1 MGRRLTVILL
11 MIVLTL
17 SVTACGRPRK
27 VMPID
32 MEKAQ
37 IDLSEFCKTI
47 PACKTV
53 GNMYLYDLNN
63 DSVEEVCTSVEFGVE
78 SIRSAVVVYDVF
90 NGIYYTLNNEYISY
104 SISRIDRGRLIVYED
119 GEVKG
124 TVKIDGDSLVF
135 VADK

>member
-1 MGRRLTVILL
+1 M
-11 MIVLTL
+11 
-17 SVTACGRPRK
+17 
-27 VMPID
+27 
-32 MEKAQ
+32 
-37 IDLSEFCKTI
+37 
-47 PACKTV
+47 
-53 GNMYLYDLNN
+53 
-63 DSVEEVCTSVEFGVE
+63 
-78 SIRSAVVVYDVF
+78 F